1 MISLESSL
9 YDLGDLIVDKGE
21 FLTDLIFIVQG
32 ECDLYG
38 IDKLKNGDKIRQ
50 KVVRLKEG
58 SWFGDY
64 QILLDVKSTWQME
77 ASQVSKNTK
86 GLHKIPAGKVQV
98 FKLNKDMF
106 MDTCNRYPEFRRWLL
121 MRANLRRCHF
131 MKVFEENRHIFLL
144 QEKID
149 QLKKYNHEMGLDH
162 NNNIFD
168 TEEDQWGESL
178 KRLDTHELA
187 YKQMRQKLMREFHE
201 FR

>member
-64 QILLDVKSTWQME
+64 
-77 ASQVSKNTK
+77 
-86 GLHKIPAGKVQV
+86 
-98 FKLNKDMF
+98 
-106 MDTCNRYPEFRRWLL
+106 
-121 MRANLRRCHF
+121 
-131 MKVFEENRHIFLL
+131 
-144 QEKID
+144 
-149 QLKKYNHEMGLDH
+149 
-162 NNNIFD
+162 
-168 TEEDQWGESL
+168 
-178 KRLDTHELA
+178 
-187 YKQMRQKLMREFHE
+187 
-201 FR
+201 